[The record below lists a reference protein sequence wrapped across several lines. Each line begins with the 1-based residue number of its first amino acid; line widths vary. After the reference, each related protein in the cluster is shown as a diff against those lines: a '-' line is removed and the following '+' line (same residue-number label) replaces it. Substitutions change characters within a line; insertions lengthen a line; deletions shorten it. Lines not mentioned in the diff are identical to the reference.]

1 MAPRF
6 SVTYWLAAADEKNA
20 HARAL
25 NICLEQTVEIPRDI
39 VPAGYVEDE
48 ILGRL
53 EALSLALDQ
62 RGGYMAQIS
71 YSEDDVGGDFLQLL
85 NIIFGNSSIKTG
97 TRVEA
102 IQLSDG
108 LRALCP
114 GPRFGAPGLR
124 ARTGI
129 SSGPLIVSAIK
140 PVGLS
145 TGELASL
152 AHRFALG
159 GMHLI
164 KDDHGLVDQPTSPY
178 AERLAACVAAV
189 EEANAK
195 TGYRSA
201 YVPNITGSA
210 AQIFDRA
217 FIAKEA
223 GAGAVMLAPSL
234 VGFDVSRSLAAD
246 SEFGLPIV
254 SHPTFAGANIITP
267 TSGFSHRFFFGTLQR
282 LMGVDA
288 VVFPNFG
295 GRFGFSREECLSILE
310 GCTEDLGGAK
320 PIFPAPGG
328 GMTFERIPDM
338 RRAYR
343 DNVIYLI
350 GGALLREN
358 DLVAACHTLRARI
371 AGESTASGDV
381 TGDARLTPIEGDGR

>member
-1 MAPRF
+1 MAQRF
-6 SVTYWLAAADEKNA
+6 SVTYWLGVADEQEA
-20 HARAL
+20 RARAL
-25 NICLEQTVEIPRDI
+25 DLCIEQTVEIPRDI

-48 ILGRL
+48 VVGRL
-53 EALSLALDQ
+53 EALLPGRDERAGFLAD
-62 RGGYMAQIS
+62 IS

-85 NIIFGNSSIKTG
+85 NIIFGNSSIKTS

-114 GPRFGAPGLR
+114 GPRFGAEGLR

-129 SSGPLIVSAIK
+129 FSGPLIMSAIK

-145 TGELASL
+145 TGELANL
-152 AHRFALG
+152 AHKFALG

-164 KDDHGLVDQPTSPY
+164 KDDHGLVDQPTSPF

-189 EEANAK
+189 EAANAK
-195 TGYRSA
+195 TGYQCA

-210 AQIFDRA
+210 SQIFERA
-217 FIAKEA
+217 FTAKEA

-246 SEFGLPIV
+246 ADFDLPIV

-267 TSGFSHRFFFGTLQR
+267 TTGFSHRFFFGTLQR
-282 LMGVDA
+282 MMGVDA

-295 GRFGFSREECLSILE
+295 GRFGFAREECLAILE
-310 GCTEDLGGAK
+310 GCTEDLGGPR

-338 RRAYR
+338 QRAYG
-343 DNVIYLI
+343 DHVIYLI
-350 GGALLREN
+350 GGALLRESE
-358 DLVAACHTLRARI
+358 LVGACHALRAGI
-371 AGESTASGDV
+371 AAATTASGNF
-381 TGDARLTPIEGDGR
+381 TPAS